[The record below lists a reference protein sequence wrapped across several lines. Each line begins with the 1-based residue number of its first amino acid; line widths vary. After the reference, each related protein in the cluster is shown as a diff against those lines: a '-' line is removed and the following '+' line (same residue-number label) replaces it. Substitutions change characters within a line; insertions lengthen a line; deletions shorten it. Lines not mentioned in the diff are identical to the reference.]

1 MDEIDDDREERE
13 DTSEIIDSGDDT
25 DELGRAREDLRADVG
40 NGWGRTQRQD
50 GFGLSSV
57 ARGVGSSVLGILLVL
72 VGVDSFEVDQVGS
85 LRSLTGKQRSFEFG
99 GGGLGASSA
108 WPNSRVSSAGVK
120 RGTTAF
126 HMLTAQ
132 GEDLG
137 KESVDADGEYFS
149 TISVQRWKTGSGM
162 WSFQFTAVKKAISF
176 ALISQAF
183 SPEILLHAR
192 AEKLRSWRYL
202 EARMRD
208 ERNMRRPHCIAR
220 QAWES
225 SRCSMNLLYEGSE
238 PNQVLVL
245 AFGGGIPT
253 TRQD

>member
-1 MDEIDDDREERE
+1 M
-13 DTSEIIDSGDDT
+13 T
-25 DELGRAREDLRADVG
+25 
-40 NGWGRTQRQD
+40 
-50 GFGLSSV
+50 
-57 ARGVGSSVLGILLVL
+57 
-72 VGVDSFEVDQVGS
+72 
-85 LRSLTGKQRSFEFG
+85 
-99 GGGLGASSA
+99 LGASSA

-176 ALISQAF
+176 ALISLAF
-183 SPEILLHAR
+183 SPEILLQAR

-202 EARMRD
+202 EARMSD

-225 SRCSMNLLYEGSE
+225 SRCSMVKSCLG
-238 PNQVLVL
+238 
-245 AFGGGIPT
+245 
-253 TRQD
+253 RQDWIRIK